1 VTHHPSATELEG
13 LLLGGL
19 AKEKIKAAV
28 AHLLQ
33 GCAACQMT
41 LKTAA
46 EKQRVDRRVQGA
58 VLTAAVDEAYD
69 NAIDRALATAQQE
82 MRAKEALA
90 LLVEEGPAA
99 LAQAPRRLQGLPSFE
114 AFLRR
119 SWDLRHDNPAQAVQ
133 LARQAL
139 STVEALSQE
148 GLAAEQVADLRC
160 QAYAALGNASRVA
173 DDLTAAEEQLRE
185 ALSWYAEGTRDEMLL
200 ARLAD
205 FQASL
210 YTDQR
215 RLDLASKVLDTA
227 YAIYHARGE
236 DHLAGRALISK
247 GIYTGYANDPEGA
260 LRLLNEGLAR
270 IDTRNDPDLT
280 LRAIHSMAWFMVD
293 LGRFRDAQ
301 MLVRQNF
308 WRYERSNHQV
318 DLLRLRW
325 LEGRAAAGL
334 GELELAERALLEVK
348 RGFEAL
354 GHRYNAALASLDLAV
369 VYLRQGRAADTQGTV
384 LQASATFL
392 DLRIGREALSAVL
405 VLQSAFKQ
413 ELMAQA
419 LLEKAVQFLRRVEH
433 DPTLSFKAW
442 FL

>member
-1 VTHHPSATELEG
+1 VTHHPSAAELEG
-13 LLLGGL
+13 ILLGNL
-19 AKEKIKAAV
+19 AKEQVAAV
-28 AHLLQ
+28 VGHLLH
-33 GCAACQMT
+33 GCVACQTT
-41 LKTAA
+41 LKTVAGR
-46 EKQRVDRRVQGA
+46 QRADRRIRKA
-58 VLTAAVDEAYD
+58 ALTVETDQAYD
-69 NAIDRALATAQQE
+69 AAIDQALAAAQQE
-82 MRAKEALA
+82 LRIQEAFSS
-90 LLVEEGPAA
+90 LVEHGVESLAEGPSH
-99 LAQAPRRLQGLPSFE
+99 LQGLPTFE

-133 LARQAL
+133 LARLAL
-139 STVEALSQE
+139 ATVDTLSPDSL
-148 GLAAEQVADLRC
+148 GAERIADLRC
-160 QAYAALGNASRVA
+160 QAYAALGNACRVA
-173 DDLTAAEEQLRE
+173 DDLPAAEKFIEE
-185 ALSWYAEGTRDEMLL
+185 ALSWYAEGTRDELLL

-215 RLDLASKVLDTA
+215 RLALASAVLDTA

-270 IDTRNDPDLT
+270 IDTRSDPDLT

-293 LGRFRDAQ
+293 VGRFRDAQ
-301 MLVRQNF
+301 LLVRQNF
-308 WRYERSNHQV
+308 WRYERSSHQA

-334 GELELAERALLEVK
+334 GDLDLAERALLEVK
-348 RGFEAL
+348 ERFEAS
-354 GHRYNAALASLDLAV
+354 GQRYNAALAALDLAV
-369 VYLRQGRAADTQGTV
+369 VYLRQGRAADTQTTV
-384 LQASATFL
+384 IKASDTFL
-392 DLRIGREALSAVL
+392 NLRIGREALSAVL

-433 DPTLSFKAW
+433 DPTVSFKAW

>member
-1 VTHHPSATELEG
+1 MTHHPSAAELEG

-19 AKEKIKAAV
+19 AKEQVKAAV

-33 GCAACQMT
+33 GCATCQTM
-41 LKTAA
+41 LRTAA
-46 EKQRVDRRVQGA
+46 EKQRIDRRIRGS
-58 VLTAAVDEAYD
+58 VLTAVVDQAYSD
-69 NAIDRALATAQQE
+69 AIDRALATAQQE
-82 MRAKEALA
+82 LRAQEALA
-90 LLVEEGPAA
+90 LLVEEGTAA
-99 LAQAPRRLQGLPSFE
+99 LAEGPRRLRGLPTFE
-114 AFLRR
+114 ALLRR
-119 SWDLRHDNPAQAVQ
+119 SWDLRHDNPAQAVE
-133 LARQAL
+133 LAQRAL
-139 STVEALSQE
+139 STVDTLSHE
-148 GLAAEQVADLRC
+148 GLEAERVADLRC

-173 DDLTAAEEQLRE
+173 DNLTAAEEQLQE
-185 ALSWYAEGTRDEMLL
+185 ALSWYAEGTRDELLL

-270 IDTRNDPDLT
+270 IDTRSDPDLT
-280 LRAIHSMAWFMVD
+280 LRAIHSIAWFMVD

-301 MLVRQNF
+301 MLVCQNF
-308 WRYERSNHQV
+308 WRYERSHQV

-334 GELELAERALLEVK
+334 GDLELAERALLEVK
-348 RGFEAL
+348 RGFEAS

-369 VYLRQGRAADTQGTV
+369 VYLRQGRAADTQGAV

-433 DPTLSFKAW
+433 DPTVSFKAW